1 MMTWHS
7 DKKGERINHFLLMGS
22 LQTLGYVFILV
33 SIVYDVSFALKF
45 TALSVPHIFGRS
57 LFALRTAYTSDIMPK
72 EVAASGFAFIN
83 AFGSFGGFLGTLSS

>member
-1 MMTWHS
+1 
-7 DKKGERINHFLLMGS
+7 MGS

-57 LFALRTAYTSDIMPK
+57 LFTLRTAYTSDIMPK

-83 AFGSFGGFLGTLSS
+83 AFVSVGGFLGTLSS